1 MAGLPGTA
9 FDGPASVRNL
19 LVSNF
24 AGVRV
29 DGTNA
34 TIIGEHMGE
43 FKADRNGITRVWMD
57 HGVWPF
63 MTTKLYL
70 EQTGDSSL
78 LYENVPYFKDAQVMR
93 GTAVD
98 EAWEGEVWQKDAQ
111 DNRYE
116 GTVLEHLLVQALCA
130 FYEVGEHNHIRL
142 RDADWNDAIDMASH
156 RGESVAFTNSYAKNL
171 MDLGHLLL
179 KEKEKGVDTISLF
192 WEMAPLLRDEKT
204 LYDDIEAKK
213 ELLKAYIKSCSH
225 QLSGEVV
232 LLPTEKV
239 AKSLLH
245 KAEWMIQHIRDNEW
259 IEADGH
265 AWYNSYYDDHGRRV
279 EGRQPDGNVRMMLT
293 GQVFSIMAGTAEP
306 AQILEITKAA
316 DRYLFDASCGGYR
329 LNTDFHEVKTDMAG
343 CLDLHTARKKTEPF
357 FPIWQ

>member
-1 MAGLPGTA
+1 
-9 FDGPASVRNL
+9 
-19 LVSNF
+19 
-24 AGVRV
+24 
-29 DGTNA
+29 
-34 TIIGEHMGE
+34 
-43 FKADRNGITRVWMD
+43 
-57 HGVWPF
+57 
-63 MTTKLYL
+63 
-70 EQTGDSSL
+70 
-78 LYENVPYFKDAQVMR
+78 
-93 GTAVD
+93 
-98 EAWEGEVWQKDAQ
+98 
-111 DNRYE
+111 
-116 GTVLEHLLVQALCA
+116 
-130 FYEVGEHNHIRL
+130 
-142 RDADWNDAIDMASH
+142 
-156 RGESVAFTNSYAKNL
+156 

-329 LNTDFHEVKTDMAG
+329 
-343 CLDLHTARKKTEPF
+343 
-357 FPIWQ
+357 